1 MNLNI
6 SLETETRREKSE
18 FPFYAYWMPDYG
30 ENTPLVPPHWHR
42 ETEILWSEDAAGTL
56 CINDR
61 SYEIKP
67 GDVFFINS
75 RRIHRTFRK
84 THGFMSHVVFDPS
97 ILITE
102 GGGRNAV
109 NQVLTDLAGER
120 VGLLEAPEG
129 EFLTALRPLVRD
141 LVSYGERTV
150 EIGAQSCEVTSILF
164 RVLAACLRFEAFRR
178 EGDEDLYGLR
188 YITQMI
194 ETIHDR
200 FAEPISAESLAASA
214 GISQTYVYKLFRDYV
229 GSSPVRYINAV
240 RLRES
245 YRFLEEGRTVTEA
258 AAASGIPNTSYYIK
272 LFKEA
277 TGMTP
282 YQWLRSRKEHV

>member
-6 SLETETRREKSE
+6 SLEIENRREKSE
-18 FPFYAYWMPDYG
+18 FPFFAYWMPDYG

-42 ETEILWSEDAAGTL
+42 EMEILWSEDTAGIL
-56 CINDR
+56 YINDR

-67 GDVFFINS
+67 GDVFFINPGC
-75 RRIHRTFRK
+75 IHRTFRK

-97 ILITE
+97 ILIT
-102 GGGRNAV
+102 GSSGRNPV
-109 NQVLTDLAGER
+109 NQILADLARER

-129 EFLTALRPLVRD
+129 EFLEALRPLLRD
-141 LVSYGERTV
+141 LVTHGEHTV
-150 EIGAQSCEVTSILF
+150 EIGAESCRVTAILF
-164 RVLAACLRFEAFRR
+164 SVLAECFRFEAFRR
-178 EGDEDLYGLR
+178 EGDENLYGLR
-188 YITQMI
+188 YITQMMEMI
-194 ETIHDR
+194 RDR
-200 FAEPISAESLAASA
+200 FAEPINAESLAASA

-229 GSSPVRYINAV
+229 GSSPVNYINAV

-245 YRFLEEGRTVTEA
+245 YRLLEDGHNVTEA
-258 AAASGIPNTSYYIK
+258 AVSCGIPNTSYYIK

-282 YQWLRSRKEHV
+282 YQWLRTRKEHL